1 MWKSTYIAFYL
12 IVFFFILDVISKIL
26 VAHFLGVGSCISV
39 FGFLNIVYVK
49 NSGIAFGLFGAPP
62 IFFKRILLSSVNII
76 VFIIVIVMLLK
87 ERKISSITVV
97 GLSLLGAG
105 ALGNLR
111 DRLFFGYVT
120 DFIDFHIGMH
130 HYPAFN
136 IADACI
142 TIGVLILIV
151 HRILKKT
158 I

>member
-1 MWKSTYIAFYL
+1 
-12 IVFFFILDVISKIL
+12 
-26 VAHFLGVGSCISV
+26 LGVTSCISV
-39 FGFLNIVYVK
+39 SGFLNIVYVE
-49 NSGIAFGLFGAPP
+49 NSGIAFGLFGTSP

-76 VFIIVIVMLLK
+76 VFTIVIVMLLK
-87 ERKISSITVV
+87 GRKISSITAV
-97 GLSLLGAG
+97 GLGLLGAG

-120 DFIDFHIGMH
+120 DFIDLHIGMH

-151 HRILKKT
+151 HRLLKKS